1 MKRSIFMRLFDKL
14 ADWYVRRRFK
24 NAIPDRFDPN
34 RINVAVDKDRAMMAI
49 EDYKVNIRILYLK
62 HDSSE
67 LRMSDFFAFLLYDI
81 LNGSKSE
88 LDISEIH
95 IDETDGS
102 SDYIISGKDYIK
114 TRYSPIYRDIVDP
127 RCLVVVVVSKWG
139 SDDWGRDLHQ
149 NFVNEIRLCKAVK
162 DNVLSDFFFNA
173 DISEDDK
180 ERMSRKQNDMFLP
193 FLLYE
198 CGIFNRTI
206 KEKALSLGKSQE
218 AVRKDYYYIDDDIW
232 SFISDQTMK
241 YIHPQIGEWDKMEE
255 DIKKVFRQR
264 INYIRRNLRS

>member
-49 EDYKVNIRILYLK
+49 EDY
-62 HDSSE
+62 
-67 LRMSDFFAFLLYDI
+67 
-81 LNGSKSE
+81 
-88 LDISEIH
+88 
-95 IDETDGS
+95 
-102 SDYIISGKDYIK
+102 
-114 TRYSPIYRDIVDP
+114 
-127 RCLVVVVVSKWG
+127 KWG